1 MRHTIGVY
9 GLRNLRPVGL
19 KGELLV
25 DLTGVGLVRIRLSEV
40 ALIDDITAAIGDA
53 LGNLRGLD
61 LSEILGGLLG
71 GSANA
76 QGALAL
82 AGDTGGEELPAA
94 ETTWIGQ
101 LLGALT
107 LENSNI
113 RLALSVELLESVLA
127 AADAYYTERES
138 KKDFSEKKRRLEGL
152 LAGRRKKEEK
162 KLAILSERER
172 SCSDMEKNRL
182 FGELITANIY
192 ALRRGAD
199 ACELVNYY
207 DENANTVRIPLEKTL
222 DPAQNAQKY
231 YKKYNKQK
239 RTLAAIAPQKQEA
252 LSDLDYT
259 ESMLF
264 SLARAENALD
274 LAEIEEELRGA
285 GLLPP
290 IKSKGA
296 KAQNIPFRTF
306 TIGKFRIF
314 AGRNNVQNDRLLREA
329 APSDIWLHTRD
340 FAGGYVII
348 KAQKGKTV
356 PLPVLL
362 DAASL
367 AIHYS
372 KAKKNGKAD
381 LYYTEVKYLRRA
393 KDGKTGLFAI
403 RNEEKTVGAIAASS
417 NIDKLSKTDIEYL
430 CQLSAQTSITTQ
442 RANSY
447 AQVLKYAT
455 LDALTGLNNR
465 RQFEIRLKQEV
476 SNARRNKKPLCCIML
491 DIDYFKKVNDTWGHS
506 AGDCI
511 LKNVARIISHELRE
525 YDIAS
530 RYGGEEFCIL
540 LPDTKLQEAA
550 FVAQR
555 LRTAVEKA
563 NINISEDE
571 VLGVDTLKVTISVGV
586 SEFNKNCD
594 IPERLHQSADVAL
607 YEAKRRG
614 RNRVVVYDES
624 LE

>member
-1 MRHTIGVY
+1 MAGTAK
-9 GLRNLRPVGL
+9 NSKSAKL
-19 KGELLV
+19 KGLGFLWEVSKTLATVNDAQNLVLCLKEIFQKYFSVNNFQIFIKDESTSTLRDFVKSWIIIEKNQQQEIVQNIFDKLKSSADKGFIINSKLLKFTAKESLKEQFFSSLNKTKNLLYFPV
-25 DLTGVGLVRIRLSEV
+25 LNEKTLTGVIEISFDSVNKDVQNSEFLMALRIAMTQINMTVVNKILNRH
-40 ALIDDITAAIGDA
+40 LISKIKFQQVMKSIAKLIETQFD
-53 LGNLRGLD
+53 LD
-61 LSEILGGLLG
+61 YIL
-71 GSANA
+71 
-76 QGALAL
+76 
-82 AGDTGGEELPAA
+82 P
-94 ETTWIGQ
+94 I
-101 LLGALT
+101 
-107 LENSNI
+107 I
-113 RLALSVELLESVLA
+113 
-127 AADAYYTERES
+127 
-138 KKDFSEKKRRLEGL
+138 
-152 LAGRRKKEEK
+152 
-162 KLAILSERER
+162 
-172 SCSDMEKNRL
+172 
-182 FGELITANIY
+182 GELIDRFVADHLIY
-192 ALRRGAD
+192 IFIK
-199 ACELVNYY
+199 
-207 DENANTVRIPLEKTL
+207 DENSKFKLFWPLDCQDGNVLKL
-222 DPAQNAQKY
+222 
-231 YKKYNKQK
+231 
-239 RTLAAIAPQKQEA
+239 
-252 LSDLDYT
+252 LSKLT
-259 ESMLF
+259 NS
-264 SLARAENALD
+264 
-274 LAEIEEELRGA
+274 
-285 GLLPP
+285 
-290 IKSKGA
+290 KS
-296 KAQNIPFRTF
+296 
-306 TIGKFRIF
+306 
-314 AGRNNVQNDRLLREA
+314 
-329 APSDIWLHTRD
+329 H
-340 FAGGYVII
+340 VI
-348 KAQKGKTV
+348 
-356 PLPVLL
+356 
-362 DAASL
+362 S
-367 AIHYS
+367 
-372 KAKKNGKAD
+372 
-381 LYYTEVKYLRRA
+381 